1 MYSQFRY
8 LGYTGSVTAPEED
21 GTYRGFVTDTSD
33 EVTYAASSLESLRA
47 NFQAAV
53 DEYIE
58 LCLEVASGQFL
69 DALDERKLSV
79 HVSSGIPGHS
89 RVPP

>member
-8 LGYTGSVTAPEED
+8 LGYTGSVTAAEED
-21 GTYRGFVTDTSD
+21 GAYRGFVTDTSD
-33 EVTYAASSLESLRA
+33 EVTYAASSLEGLRA

-58 LCLEVASGQFL
+58 LCLKIATWQGL
-69 DALDERKLSV
+69 DDLDERKLSV
-79 HVSSGIPGHS
+79 HVASEGV
-89 RVPP
+89 R